1 MLRPFLGPRQSTLS
15 LSLTLRYGIED
26 AVPRI
31 ARLREGCGRS
41 LLESEGVSHM
51 PDLVPV
57 HGGLDAPV
65 SRTVPLSRR
74 KQFLI
79 EAAELPAVEL
89 SRADL
94 STVYRIADGTLSPLT
109 GPMDEE
115 TWHHVLDHDALEF
128 GFRRY
133 AWTAPIAFPLTG
145 GEAKRLRV
153 GHSAALVHGGQIV
166 AVLRVSS
173 VFEWDKAKHVEKFYG
188 TARTDHP
195 GGSMIMDDPRAHL
208 VGGDLWALP
217 QALDPEYADAVL
229 SPRQCRT
236 LIAERQWERALA
248 FQTRNPLH
256 RAHEYALVA
265 GVERLTREG
274 HFAGVVLNPLV
285 GELKGDDVPARVRMR
300 CYRALHD
307 RRLLGQG
314 DKDEALWRD
323 RGYDLSEVFELVGLD
338 IKMLYGGPKEA
349 VMHAVYR
356 QNLGFTD
363 IVIGRK
369 HADAPF
375 ADGSPIW
382 GDFDAQEIFAHLKGD
397 LRIRPCN
404 IGFAAYFE
412 SASRV
417 ELMEQHP
424 GEKPVSISGS
434 KIRELLTTGERPDAR
449 ILRPEIA
456 DILIAYYREKAA

>member
-1 MLRPFLGPRQSTLS
+1 
-15 LSLTLRYGIED
+15 
-26 AVPRI
+26 
-31 ARLREGCGRS
+31 
-41 LLESEGVSHM
+41 M

-57 HGGLDAPV
+57 HGGLDVPV

-74 KQFLI
+74 KQFLA
-79 EAAELPAVEL
+79 EAAGLPRLEVT
-89 SRADL
+89 RADV

-133 AWTAPIAFPLTG
+133 AWTAPISFPVTDD
-145 GEAKRLRV
+145 EARHLRV
-153 GHSAALVHGGQIV
+153 GHSAALVHDGDIV
-166 AVLRVSS
+166 AVLRLTS
-173 VFEWDKAKHVEKFYG
+173 VFDWDKAKHVERFYG
-188 TARTDHP
+188 TAKTNHP
-195 GGSMIMDDPRAHL
+195 GGHMIMDDPRPKL

-217 QALDPEYADAVL
+217 QQVNPEYAEFVL
-229 SPRQCRT
+229 SPRQVRT
-236 LIAERQWERALA
+236 LIAERRWERALA

-274 HFAGVVLNPLV
+274 HFAGVVLNPLI
-285 GELKGDDVPARVRMR
+285 GELKGDDVPATVRMR
-300 CYRALHD
+300 CYRALHEQQ
-307 RRLLGQG
+307 LLGRG
-314 DKDEALWRD
+314 DKDDALWAE
-323 RGYDLSEVFELVGLD
+323 RGYDLTEVFELVGLD

-369 HADAPF
+369 HADAPYD
-375 ADGSPIW
+375 DGTPIW
-382 GDFDAQEIFAHLKGD
+382 GDFDAQEVFNNLQGD
-397 LRIRPCN
+397 LRVEPCN

-412 SASRV
+412 SVGRV
-417 ELMEQHP
+417 DLMEKHKD
-424 GEKPVSISGS
+424 EKPVSISGS
-434 KIRELLTTGERPDAR
+434 KIREQLGSGEHPDPR
-449 ILRPEIA
+449 ILRSEIA
-456 DILIAYYREKAA
+456 DILIAYYRDK

>member
-1 MLRPFLGPRQSTLS
+1 
-15 LSLTLRYGIED
+15 
-26 AVPRI
+26 
-31 ARLREGCGRS
+31 
-41 LLESEGVSHM
+41 M

-74 KQFLI
+74 KQFLS
-79 EAAELPAVEL
+79 EAATLPRIEM

-94 STVYRIADGTLSPLT
+94 ATVYRIADGTLSPLE

-115 TWHHVLDHDALEF
+115 TWHSVLDNDALEF

-133 AWTAPIAFPLTG
+133 AWTAPISFPVSEA
-145 GEAKRLRV
+145 EAKNLRV
-153 GHSAALVHGGQIV
+153 GHSAALVFGDDIV
-166 AVLRVSS
+166 GVLRASS
-173 VFEWDKAKHVEKFYG
+173 IFEWRKDKHVERFYG
-188 TARTDHP
+188 TSRTDHP
-195 GGSMIMDDPRAHL
+195 GGHMIMDDPRDTL

-217 QALDPEYADAVL
+217 QPVDPEYGSYIL
-229 SPRQCRT
+229 SPRQVRT
-236 LIAERQWERALA
+236 LIAERRWERALA

-265 GVERLTREG
+265 GIEQLTRLG
-274 HFAGVVLNPLV
+274 YFAGVVLNPLV

-307 RRLLGQG
+307 QQLLGRG
-314 DKDEALWRD
+314 DKDDALWRE
-323 RGYDLSEVFELVGLD
+323 RGYDLTEVFELVGLD

-349 VMHAVYR
+349 IMHGIYR

-369 HADAPF
+369 HADAPHD
-375 ADGSPIW
+375 DGSAIW
-382 GDFDAQEIFAHLKGD
+382 GDFDAQEVFNN
-397 LRIRPCN
+397 LRGALQIRPCN
-404 IGFAAYFE
+404 IGFAAYYD
-412 SASRV
+412 SAGRV
-417 ELMEQHP
+417 DLMDDHP
-424 GEKPVSISGS
+424 GEKPVVISGS
-434 KIRELLTTGERPDAR
+434 KVREALTTGERPDPR

-456 DILIAYYREKAA
+456 DILIKYYREKA